1 MYDIFYISKQLTK
14 TDEFLNLKSRFPIIK
29 LVDSFDAARN
39 KCVTN
44 FFWVIWDDLMI
55 EDSFKFDY
63 VPDAWSLDYIHT
75 FLNRASYDGVVL
87 VPKTAPVSKKEI
99 EYRFFVKT
107 KPVEIIA
114 SLPKRYEIFTVDTY
128 EEYLHAIENS
138 KTELFWATSRNIK
151 IKEDFDFDFYFT
163 HENLYDRH
171 ENHAFIHS
179 VDDEEYYN
187 GLFLLSTRNKVS
199 KKEIDFRFLVNRK
212 EWNIVA
218 SGPLIYD
225 KFAVSTYSDYVNA
238 FETSNTEM
246 FWIIPEYV
254 SIHPEFKFD
263 AYFTHDSVFER
274 GINHSYLNGNY
285 YDGITLCSKQ
295 SQISKREF
303 DYMHII
309 NKKEVPIIASDPKKY
324 DVVFISYNEPNAD
337 LNYENLKKVVPNA
350 KRVHGV
356 QGIHAAHIEAAK
368 LCSTE
373 MFWIVDGDAT
383 IYDGF
388 TFNYQVPRWDKETV
402 HVWRSINPVN
412 DLIYGY
418 GGIKLFPRMLT
429 LGMNTLTTDMT
440 TSISKKFK
448 AISDVSNITS
458 FNTDPF
464 NTWKSA
470 FRECVKLSSRI
481 IDRQKDD
488 ETLERLT
495 VWKTVGHDRQYG
507 KYAIDGAIQGEL
519 FGTTNRTDPDKIKL
533 INDFKWLEEIFNEQ
547 YS

>member
-1 MYDIFYISKQLTK
+1 MYDIFYISKNPVTAEYLR
-14 TDEFLNLKSRFPIIK
+14 LKEDYPTIK
-29 LVDSFDAARN
+29 LADSFDSAYK
-39 KCVTN
+39 KCITK
-44 FFWVIWDDLMI
+44 FFWVVWDDI
-55 EDSFKFDY
+55 IIDESFKFDY
-63 VPDAWSLDYIHT
+63 SPDAWSGEYIHT
-75 FLNRASYDGVVL
+75 FLNGNSYDGIIL
-87 VPKTAPVSKKEI
+87 VPKNASISKKEI

-107 KPVEIIA
+107 KNVNIMA
-114 SLPKRYEIFTVDTY
+114 SVPKPYEIFTVDTY
-128 EEYLHAIENS
+128 DEYMYAFENS

-151 IKEDFDFDFYFT
+151 INKDFDFNFYFT

-171 ENHAFIHS
+171 ENHAFIHK
-179 VDDEEYYN
+179 VGEDEHYN
-187 GLFLLSTRNKVS
+187 GLFLLSTRNKLS

-218 SGPLIYD
+218 SGPTVYD
-225 KFAVSTYSDYVNA
+225 RFAVTTYSDYINA
-238 FETSNTEM
+238 FENSTTEM
-246 FWIIPEYV
+246 FWIIPDYV
-254 SIHPEFKFD
+254 STHPEFKFD
-263 AYFTHDSVFER
+263 AYFTHDEVFER
-274 GINHSYLNGNY
+274 GINHVYLNEKY
-285 YDGITLCSKQ
+285 YDGIVLCSKQ

-303 DYMHII
+303 EYMHII
-309 NKKEVPIIASDPKKY
+309 NKKEVPEIASNPNMY

-337 LNYENLKKVVPNA
+337 LNYEHLKKVVPNA

-368 LCSTE
+368 LCNTE

-470 FRECVKLSSRI
+470 FRECVKLSSKI

-488 ETLERLT
+488 ETLERLN

-507 KYAIDGAIQGEL
+507 KYAIDGAVQGEM
-519 FGTTNRTDPDKIKL
+519 FGVANRDNPEKIKL
-533 INDFKWLEEIFNEQ
+533 INDFKWLEEMFNEQ